1 LSEEQRRPREDPPDW
16 GPSVP
21 PDLMINPLAGG
32 IAIFTAVAI
41 PIVVVGL
48 TRTGGANGMII
59 AIGIVVGLLAGV
71 LAGIWLAR
79 RGGRVWRGPRI

>member
-1 LSEEQRRPREDPPDW
+1 
-16 GPSVP
+16 
-21 PDLMINPLAGG
+21 MINPLAGG